1 MAYLTDINEG
11 TTAPYD
17 PAHYD
22 PADPQGLGK
31 SRWFTRGWYLQE
43 LIAPSNMHFFDC
55 EWCYLG
61 SKYSLRH
68 SITYITG
75 IDEFSLFSSNL
86 SAVSVSRKMS
96 WAAERKTTR
105 VEDIAYCL
113 LGIFDIN
120 MPLLYG
126 EGEKAFIRLQEEIIR
141 QTEDHS
147 IFAWHEGS
155 YLVKSSSFMAGFF
168 ARHPSAFAYQ
178 STTHYD
184 AQKLEPANI
193 DSYPTK
199 ASETWSVTSRGI
211 RVQLP
216 LLHGDDRRRG
226 NDTYLAVLGCQE
238 SSSRLALNV
247 RPTEEGSDLFCRISY
262 GIERLNAEKAAA
274 ADEAEPRTIYFL
286 KTDTERKFD
295 RGLADHCWLRALE
308 MTSGLRYRLVD
319 ASPRVLWD
327 YNERIMPIRQWW
339 ATTQTALSFE
349 SKDGDGFALLLCVN
363 PSDETA
369 DIDLVQID
377 PNQES
382 ELADLL
388 IRFRKTSKTKKE
400 ASTELEII
408 GGEASVV
415 ASVKALTIR
424 GKKMFVVD
432 VSIRGTKA

>member
-1 MAYLTDINEG
+1 
-11 TTAPYD
+11 
-17 PAHYD
+17 
-22 PADPQGLGK
+22 
-31 SRWFTRGWYLQE
+31 
-43 LIAPSNMHFFDC
+43 MHFFDC
-55 EWCYLG
+55 EWRYLG

-68 SITYITG
+68 SITHITG

-86 SAVSVSRKMS
+86 SAVSVSRKMP
-96 WAAERKTTR
+96 WAAKRETTR

-113 LGIFDIN
+113 LGIFEIN

-155 YLVKSSSFMAGFF
+155 YLVKSSSFMGGFF

-178 STTHYD
+178 QTSLYD
-184 AQKLEPANI
+184 AQKLDPANI

-216 LLHGDDRRRG
+216 LLRGDDWRG
-226 NDTYLAVLGCQE
+226 TDTYLAVLGCQE
-238 SSSRLALNV
+238 SSSHLALNV
-247 RPTEEGSDLFCRISY
+247 RPTEEGSDLFCRTSH

-274 ADEAEPRTIYFL
+274 ADEAELRTIYLL

-295 RGLADHCWLRALE
+295 TGFADHCWLRALE
-308 MTSGLRYRLVD
+308 MTSGHQYRLVD

-327 YNERIMPIRQWW
+327 FNERIMPIRQWW
-339 ATTQTALSFE
+339 ATTQTALSFK
-349 SKDGDGFALLLCVN
+349 SKGGDGFALLLCVN
-363 PSDETA
+363 PFDETA

-388 IRFRKTSKTKKE
+388 IRFRKTFNTKKE
-400 ASTELEII
+400 ASAELEIMR
-408 GGEASVV
+408 GKASVI
-415 ASVKALTIR
+415 ASVEALTIR
-424 GKKMFVVD
+424 GKKVFVVD
-432 VSIRGTKA
+432 MRIWGTKAQDDRTASETVDPEVT